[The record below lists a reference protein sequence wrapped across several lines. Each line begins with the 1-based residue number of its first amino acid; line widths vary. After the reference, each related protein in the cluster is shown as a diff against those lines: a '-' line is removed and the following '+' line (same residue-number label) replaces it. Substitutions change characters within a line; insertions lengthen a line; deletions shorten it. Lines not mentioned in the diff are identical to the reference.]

1 MGRPVVPE
9 VEERWQTSSGLA
21 SEEEPLHRVR
31 VLPPVLPPPLQD
43 LGEGE
48 EPGVLVAPHPLL
60 VLVDHIAHVGD
71 LAPDLV
77 ELVHLL
83 LVLGEDHARPRVL
96 EHVGDLGGK
105 AALVDPHADPPHRL
119 GPELGVE
126 PLGNVVGDDGKPLP
140 RPKAQGEE
148 AVGEEE
154 DVLVVLGVGDL
165 VPDAVVL
172 LPEGHPVPL
181 VLRPEPEELGQG
193 VALHLVGGPQG
204 LHTSTPM

>member
-1 MGRPVVPE
+1 MWIRLRWRSMAALGRPVVPE

-21 SEEEPLHRVR
+21 SEEPLHRVR

-83 LVLGEDHARPRVL
+83 LVLGEDHARPVYW
-96 EHVGDLGGK
+96 
-105 AALVDPHADPPHRL
+105 
-119 GPELGVE
+119 
-126 PLGNVVGDDGKPLP
+126 
-140 RPKAQGEE
+140 
-148 AVGEEE
+148 
-154 DVLVVLGVGDL
+154 
-165 VPDAVVL
+165 
-172 LPEGHPVPL
+172 
-181 VLRPEPEELGQG
+181 
-193 VALHLVGGPQG
+193 
-204 LHTSTPM
+204 SM